1 MSPQHG
7 KPVASGTHVGHLR
20 SFDNVS
26 TRVTMDSR
34 TEAIGLFWDWFRFHA
49 TQLRGIRSSQSP
61 EYAEIE
67 RRLKKIG
74 DVHFEIGGGPETTYL
89 EFVLTAHGNR
99 DGFPLIDEIAAA
111 APRIEG
117 WRICALKPPLLE
129 NLKIVFEG
137 QPVESQHLWVKL
149 APGIPSQGRP
159 TLFICCEYFD
169 EPSRTQAWARGA
181 WILVESY
188 VGERAFA
195 SQLGEIEFVKRPVDP
210 AGEGFL
216 RVDELARRLGVHL
229 VQ

>member
-1 MSPQHG
+1 MNS
-7 KPVASGTHVGHLR
+7 R
-20 SFDNVS
+20 SETIRF
-26 TRVTMDSR
+26 
-34 TEAIGLFWDWFRFHA
+34 FWDWFQFHA
-49 TQLRGIRSSQSP
+49 PQLRGIRSSQSP

-74 DVHFEIGGGPETTYL
+74 DVHFEIGGGPEKSDL
-89 EFVLTAHGNR
+89 ELVLTAHGNS

-137 QPVESQHLWVKL
+137 QAVESQRLWVRW
-149 APGIPSQGRP
+149 APGIPSEARP
-159 TLFICCEYFD
+159 TLFICCEYFE
-169 EPSRTQAWARGA
+169 EPRRAEAWARGA

-195 SQLGEIEFVKRPVDP
+195 SQLGEIEFVQRPADL
-210 AGEGFL
+210 AGEGFF

-229 VQ
+229 IQ

>member
-1 MSPQHG
+1 M
-7 KPVASGTHVGHLR
+7 R

-26 TRVTMDSR
+26 TRVTMNSR
-34 TEAIGLFWDWFRFHA
+34 TEAIGLFWDWFQFHA
-49 TQLRGIRSSQSP
+49 TQLRGIRSSQSA

-74 DVHFEIGGGPETTYL
+74 DVYFEIGGGPETTYL
-89 EFVLTAHGNR
+89 ELVLTAHGNR
-99 DGFPLIDEIAAA
+99 DGFPLIDAIAAA

-137 QPVESQHLWVKL
+137 QTVESQHLWVKL
-149 APGIPSQGRP
+149 ASGTPSPGKP

-169 EPSRTQAWARGA
+169 EPSSTQAWAGGA

-188 VGERAFA
+188 LGERAFA
-195 SQLGEIEFVKRPVDP
+195 SELGEIEFVKRPVDP
-210 AGEGFL
+210 ADEGFL